1 MLMLLSHTAIL
12 FDGRENVLVGILA
25 KTSYPKSIDLL
36 EISYLRLLGSD
47 KPRVGCGRTEVSAV
61 GASGAVPVSPE

>member
-1 MLMLLSHTAIL
+1 MQMLLSHTAIL
-12 FDGRENVLVGILA
+12 FDGRENVLVGLLA
-25 KTSYPKSIDLL
+25 KTSYPKCTDLL

-61 GASGAVPVSPE
+61 EASGAVPLSPE